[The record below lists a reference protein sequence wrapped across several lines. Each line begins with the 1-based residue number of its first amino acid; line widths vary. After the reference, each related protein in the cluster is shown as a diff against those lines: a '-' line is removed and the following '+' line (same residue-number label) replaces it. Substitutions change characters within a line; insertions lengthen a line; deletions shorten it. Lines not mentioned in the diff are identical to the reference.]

1 MGSRLFFRTSRLA
14 RREQEATPA
23 MEWNAMIA
31 LVEGHPNLDL
41 IVFYAL
47 ASVILAAALYYFHH
61 RQIE

>member
-1 MGSRLFFRTSRLA
+1 MRLVFQPSRLT

-41 IVFYAL
+41 IMFYVL
-47 ASVILAAALYYFHH
+47 A
-61 RQIE
+61 

>member
-1 MGSRLFFRTSRLA
+1 MRLVFQPSRLT

-41 IVFYAL
+41 ILFYAL
-47 ASVILAAALYYFHH
+47 ASAALAAILYYFHH
-61 RQIE
+61 RQVE

>member
-1 MGSRLFFRTSRLA
+1 MRLA
-14 RREQEATPA
+14 FHPPRLTRREQEATPA

-47 ASVILAAALYYFHH
+47 ASAALAATLYYFHH

>member
-1 MGSRLFFRTSRLA
+1 MRLVFPPSRLT

-23 MEWNAMIA
+23 MEWNAMID

-41 IVFYAL
+41 IVFYVL
-47 ASVILAAALYYFHH
+47 ASAILAATLYYFHH